1 VSHQQEVSLSSREQ
15 QVLRLLMAEGR
26 SIPQISRELWI
37 TQNTVEAHLR
47 NIIRRLLSGYSSEPS
62 RLARRVRLTALAERS
77 AQADSLPNS

>member
-47 NIIRRLLSGYSSEPS
+47 NIIRRLLTGYSSEPS